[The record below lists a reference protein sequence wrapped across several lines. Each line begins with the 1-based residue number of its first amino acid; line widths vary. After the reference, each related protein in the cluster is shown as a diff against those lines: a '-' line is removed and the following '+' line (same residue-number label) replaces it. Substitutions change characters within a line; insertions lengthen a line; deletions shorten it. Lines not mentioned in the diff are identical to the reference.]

1 MPASA
6 LLLLIQQTMTA
17 AVNVNHFIFEL
28 LLELN
33 FRDER
38 EELLV
43 LVLDV
48 ASVNTH
54 GSSPL
59 TLTMWETLLVF
70 STTQTRQCCLNCCE
84 YSEAIE
90 TSTNLPVVPV
100 LSLSN
105 GPPTLQKC
113 GKKESIEWYRF

>member
-6 LLLLIQQTMTA
+6 LLLPRQQTITA
-17 AVNVNHFIFEL
+17 AVIVNHFIFEF

-48 ASVNTH
+48 TSVNTH

-70 STTQTRQCCLNCCE
+70 STTQTRQCCINCRE
-84 YSEAIE
+84 
-90 TSTNLPVVPV
+90 NWRL
-100 LSLSN
+100 
-105 GPPTLQKC
+105 
-113 GKKESIEWYRF
+113 